1 MKGIRRL
8 SFLVVSLC
16 LFVMVGCSDDNP
28 VKVKPPEPPETPDF
42 VLKDLE
48 GEEFQLSA
56 QLGKVVLLEFF
67 TDT

>member
-1 MKGIRRL
+1 MKAMRRL

-42 VLKDLE
+42 VLTDLDSLE
-48 GEEFQLSA
+48 FRLSDHLGE
-56 QLGKVVLLEFF
+56 VVLLEFF
-67 TDT
+67 VDT